1 MQKYTHTLLVARD
14 SRIFGGWKISRG
26 DGSGGVFAKIKCSRR
41 FQEHAYSYQIFSCL
55 LHQTFAHTASQMTGK
70 QSIDRVE
77 WAEKPDF
84 EH

>member
-1 MQKYTHTLLVARD
+1 VVAYLQKLNALEG
-14 SRIFGGWKISRG
+14 SRNMLI
-26 DGSGGVFAKIKCSRR
+26 VTR
-41 FQEHAYSYQIFSCL
+41 FFSCL